1 MDEFIDVVKGLIRGE
16 ERQYGDVPN
25 PIQFPWAEGYE
36 LPVWVAAYGPKALDS
51 AGRMRTDSSFKLQNH
66 LFVNGFLARL

>member
-1 MDEFIDVVKGLIRGE
+1 MDEFIYVVKGLIRGE

-36 LPVWVAAYGPKALDS
+36 LPVWVAAYGP
-51 AGRMRTDSSFKLQNH
+51 QN
-66 LFVNGFLARL
+66 R